1 MPDRTLLH
9 WAPVLD
15 RPQPRGTLD
24 VTWRWK
30 AVVGRAREC
39 EIVLNH
45 PAIPSH
51 HGHFVRLRN
60 LWFVENYEG
69 SKGVYIQGKRIF
81 REPVRDEEVDFGML
95 VRFKFEVQ
103 PMPEDELKLREAI
116 RADPFDAARY
126 LVYADWLQERDDP
139 LGALMVSPAPVGARW
154 LGPLHDDGIGVTW
167 RHGFLEKVT
176 VRSSKSIFAKAGVFS
191 EVLAHPLS
199 AFLTTLEADAV
210 LLERETPECSA
221 EHWVDY
227 LFESLLDNPPKS
239 LRTLKVRLPREL
251 GERFQGELKALK
263 MKVPSLE
270 TPFEQLFTEGGFA

>member
-30 AVVGRAREC
+30 ARVGRGRDC
-39 EIVLNH
+39 DVVLNH
-45 PAIPSH
+45 PAIPMH
-51 HGHFVRLRN
+51 HGTFVRLQN
-60 LWFVENYEG
+60 LWFVENHGASGIYL
-69 SKGVYIQGKRIF
+69 QGKRVF

-95 VRFKFEVQ
+95 VRFKFETQ
-103 PMPEDELKLREAI
+103 PMPADELKLREAI

-126 LVYADWLQERDDP
+126 LVYADWLQEREDP
-139 LGALMVSPAPVGARW
+139 LGALMVSPAPVAARW
-154 LGPLHDDGIGVTW
+154 LGPLYGDGIAVAW

-176 VRSSKSIFAKAGVFS
+176 VRSSKNIFAKAGVFS
-191 EVLAHPLS
+191 EVLAHPLC
-199 AFLTTLEADAV
+199 AFLTALEADAV
-210 LLERETPECSA
+210 LLEHETPECSA

-227 LFESLLDNPPKS
+227 LFESLLHSPPPS

-251 GERFQGELKALK
+251 GERFQGELEALK

-270 TPFEQLFTEGGFA
+270 TPFDRLFTEGAFA